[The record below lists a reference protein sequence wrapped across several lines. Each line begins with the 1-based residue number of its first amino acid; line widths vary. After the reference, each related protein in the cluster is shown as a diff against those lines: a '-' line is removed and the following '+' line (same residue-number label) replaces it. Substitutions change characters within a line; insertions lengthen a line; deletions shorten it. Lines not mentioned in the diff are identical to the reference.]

1 VEPGTVP
8 PQTCHTGVYGL
19 AVSRS
24 PVKAP
29 RSVLF
34 VGDYQPGDPLDHR
47 TDAMRYRNARSHLS
61 R

>member
-1 VEPGTVP
+1 VP